1 MNAPQRSSKFLMF
14 ALTVCACFAMNAC
27 AVKQHGQNDIVVL
40 DYRALSL
47 ETPSGSMTKGDEKT
61 EIKQINAI
69 ISEAMKDAAAQSTA
83 APLEIIRKVVTALG
97 ENGYAAIDGENQIN
111 LTNAAQVID
120 FCNAVSAKQ
129 RAELTIIQVIGSDG
143 LYGAF
148 GHAQSGAAQ
157 AHMLQGYQK
166 YDFHTQ
172 DGTVELDRNFYQ
184 YSQDNPDQNFTV
196 KDTVS
201 YRADLWQY
209 TQDGY
214 LLFGGS
220 YFSEDYYIIS
230 LTDAPEY
237 AAVRVAPLDEQCREL
252 NRRYIQPV
260 GYACNNL
267 FLVNWDETDFAKLD
281 LNDLFDRFYPMVSDK
296 PSPYVLDENP
306 NEGIIYR
313 ISEKEFEHV
322 VQAYLNI
329 NRAVLQSKAGYVPEE
344 KVYLY
349 RPRGLYETECTNQ
362 PSPEVTGCTENADGT
377 LTLTVNAVFPYENTA
392 KAFSHEVTIRL
403 LEDGSFQYVSNKI
416 DGGTYEAWW
425 RTERLTDE
433 EWQEIYGEQ
442 YLKNDTQINESETE
456 EALWYLPHSDNFL
469 LTEAEQTELE
479 NTILAAAKTVSPQ
492 YQNKE
497 YVQGTSYASNISG
510 FRKEDCCEVV
520 RLLGKAGYISTAD
533 DCNMENYEEVEAFY
547 QAYIQAQ
554 EASVTIFQV
563 HSDGLLGVITF
574 LYRKGILQAYYVGV
588 DWKEGGI
595 PYIKN
600 TLVSDVAK
608 MEYTPKGYFIYT
620 YRDEIVHSNANEYL
634 RVKPLSDKCR
644 ELTRKYVSGISFA
657 NYDAF
662 VTSWDSSTVE
672 EILEPCLFEEFY
684 RMSTGEGVRTEND
697 RIPAE
702 EYERIMMIYF
712 PATKEQLR
720 RKCGYDAASG
730 TYPYEMIFAVPYA
743 PFGEVVDYTQNK
755 DGTLTLIVDGVWI
768 DRNMDCAFTNEIVVQ
783 PSADGTFRYLSNK
796 CLSK

>member
-1 MNAPQRSSKFLMF
+1 
-14 ALTVCACFAMNAC
+14 
-27 AVKQHGQNDIVVL
+27 
-40 DYRALSL
+40 
-47 ETPSGSMTKGDEKT
+47 
-61 EIKQINAI
+61 
-69 ISEAMKDAAAQSTA
+69 
-83 APLEIIRKVVTALG
+83 
-97 ENGYAAIDGENQIN
+97 
-111 LTNAAQVID
+111 
-120 FCNAVSAKQ
+120 
-129 RAELTIIQVIGSDG
+129 
-143 LYGAF
+143 
-148 GHAQSGAAQ
+148 
-157 AHMLQGYQK
+157 MLQGYQK

-479 NTILAAAKTVSPQ
+479 NTILAAAKTD
-492 YQNKE
+492 
-497 YVQGTSYASNISG
+497 
-510 FRKEDCCEVV
+510 RKSVV
-520 RLLGKAGYISTAD
+520 
-533 DCNMENYEEVEAFY
+533 
-547 QAYIQAQ
+547 
-554 EASVTIFQV
+554 
-563 HSDGLLGVITF
+563 
-574 LYRKGILQAYYVGV
+574 
-588 DWKEGGI
+588 
-595 PYIKN
+595 
-600 TLVSDVAK
+600 
-608 MEYTPKGYFIYT
+608 
-620 YRDEIVHSNANEYL
+620 
-634 RVKPLSDKCR
+634 
-644 ELTRKYVSGISFA
+644 
-657 NYDAF
+657 
-662 VTSWDSSTVE
+662 
-672 EILEPCLFEEFY
+672 
-684 RMSTGEGVRTEND
+684 
-697 RIPAE
+697 
-702 EYERIMMIYF
+702 
-712 PATKEQLR
+712 
-720 RKCGYDAASG
+720 
-730 TYPYEMIFAVPYA
+730 
-743 PFGEVVDYTQNK
+743 
-755 DGTLTLIVDGVWI
+755 
-768 DRNMDCAFTNEIVVQ
+768 
-783 PSADGTFRYLSNK
+783 
-796 CLSK
+796 